1 MRKTFTKLFN
11 SLGGP
16 ARTAFYKNLD
26 DDIRAG
32 KYANYSNTT
41 QVMDA
46 FINGALLSEE
56 FVQLIIILSKHLSK
70 ESRKKL
76 TDAFVKNPAFYKKY
90 SGKTERQFRETLGEK
105 GWSDD
110 VIEDLV
116 ISWKEEGN
124 IFLNRVASFLIKP
137 EYVIKL
143 QNLLKKSP
151 MRFLSEFGK
160 YVVQTSFGSSP
171 FWRLVTSI
179 PVLLRFKGSR
189 FIARIGKDS
198 LHRIGMWI
206 VSGQTLLPKE
216 ISVAFKKNGF
226 LGVAGAWG
234 GNIVGNWI
242 RISFWLTVG
251 NVLIEII
258 KDWGKP
264 NGEYEAKTF
273 IMTAIYRVWDDKVGA
288 NFRYFIPIL
297 NIDTL
302 MEKWLNPL
310 MAGDLESVVASTR
323 EEADELYGK
332 ITPQTNDEQELLNIL
347 TDQQYSKVSKTERG
361 TYYYFSEDYPI
372 KNINGLWCVYVP
384 NKGWYD
390 IKDIE

>member
-16 ARTAFYKNLD
+16 ARTAFFKNLD

-32 KYANYSNTT
+32 KYANYSNAT

-46 FINGALLSEE
+46 FRTGALLSEE
-56 FVQLIIILSKHLSK
+56 FVQLVIILSRHLSK

-76 TDAFVKNPAFYKKY
+76 TDALVKNPAFYKKY
-90 SGKTERQFRETLGEK
+90 SGKTERQFREALGEK

-116 ISWKEEGN
+116 ISWREEGN
-124 IFLNRVASFLIKP
+124 IFLNRVASYLIGPK
-137 EYVIKL
+137 YVIKF

-160 YVVQTSFGSSP
+160 YVVQTSFGTSP

-179 PVLLRFKGSR
+179 PVLLRFRGSR
-189 FIARIGKDS
+189 FIARMGKDS
-198 LHRIGMWI
+198 LNRIGMWI
-206 VSGQTLLPKE
+206 LTGSTLLPRE
-216 ISVAFKKNGF
+216 ISAAFRKNGF
-226 LGVAGAWG
+226 LGLAGAWG

-242 RISFWLTVG
+242 RLSFMLTVG
-251 NVLIEII
+251 NFLIEMF

-264 NGEYEAKTF
+264 NGEYESKIF
-273 IMTAIYRVWDDKVGA
+273 IMTAIHRVLDDSVAA

-310 MAGDLESVVASTR
+310 IAGDLESVVASTR
-323 EEADELYGK
+323 EEADELYDK
-332 ITPQTNDEQELLNIL
+332 ITPQTNEEKELLDIL
-347 TDQQYSKVSKTERG
+347 TDQQYSKVAKTERG
-361 TYYYFSEDYPI
+361 TYYYFSEEYPI
-372 KNINGLWCVYVP
+372 KYINGLWCVYVP